1 MWACLD
7 GTPSESCLHPLTEL
21 LSGSNVCIHATG
33 NLRSVVYS
41 PIMAMRLIS
50 SFLVFTCV
58 SCGIDSDPAEWRESG
73 GRGRV
78 WSETGSGDWEP
89 EHCHS
94 SLPTHLREY

>member
-1 MWACLD
+1 MWVCLD
-7 GTPSESCLHPLTEL
+7 GAPSESCLHPLTEL
-21 LSGSNVCIHATG
+21 LSGSNVRATG
-33 NLRSVVYS
+33 IVL
-41 PIMAMRLIS
+41 MAMNLIS
-50 SFLVFTCV
+50 SFLVCMCV